1 MEVCSLPTSTWLTQ
15 QHLGFVT
22 ILFCVPYA
30 KEVGQEY
37 AYIAAALYNLLL
49 TLTLWNK
56 VL

>member
-1 MEVCSLPTSTWLTQ
+1 MEVCSLPTWLT

-49 TLTLWNK
+49 TLTIWNK

>member
-1 MEVCSLPTSTWLTQ
+1 MEVCSLPTWLTQ

-37 AYIAAALYNLLL
+37 AYIAAALYNQLL